1 MNAVGIDVSKG
12 KALSL
17 SENQEMW
24 FLCPLRYPSLPV
36 CHKRSDQ
43 TDQKP

>member
-17 SENQEMW
+17 SVDRETW
-24 FLCPLRYPSLPV
+24 LLCHPVISLTPNL
-36 CHKRSDQ
+36 
-43 TDQKP
+43 P